1 MRTDSSWR
9 KALATTLLQIGLLL
23 ALLTACHQA
32 VANEAIIS
40 PLPNLAAIPAP
51 THTVPPAPTVN
62 QTISPTPTW
71 AVIVPATVTPIVTLA
86 PDRYVMMAQALE
98 PLPTFGPVGKVPI
111 PLQRV
116 EVQTQSVVSFALDG
130 EEVTLW
136 SYLIRPFYDETLD
149 HRIRG
154 YLGLALFTAQNE
166 LLWRSAWEE
175 IDYTSVLTTEL
186 TPVTFS
192 ATEKGLLYQW
202 QVTFEGSGAATI
214 EYTNLYHWTGTAF
227 TTIWQGI
234 TGESGASGYGHHRSA
249 GSLVTLRNIDSH
261 QWPEILLQRSTA
273 IVDFNHQF
281 ENLSR
286 EYNVT
291 LPGKLA
297 WAWDGQTYGLRY
309 FVNAGQI
316 TPIHAVWPVRFA
328 PRLTKAL
335 MIDGKREDWSQ
346 IEYIDRGALSVEQ
359 NTPSYITQFHHEVT
373 AAWDDQQLYL
383 FTSARLTDTLRFAID
398 TDLAHDFADSAL
410 SDDDFVWELTF
421 TQDRM
426 GNGLPVTKALYQ
438 TARLP
443 TQIAVATL
451 PYDGQI
457 YEIEIAIPLAALGL
471 GDKPLVPAAG
481 WVSGRASPDP
491 GHTTRL
497 YYPASGVMLGLAVA
511 VVDDT
516 TQSGYQFDQPITWP
530 ALIFMADR

>member
-1 MRTDSSWR
+1 
-9 KALATTLLQIGLLL
+9 
-23 ALLTACHQA
+23 
-32 VANEAIIS
+32 
-40 PLPNLAAIPAP
+40 
-51 THTVPPAPTVN
+51 
-62 QTISPTPTW
+62 
-71 AVIVPATVTPIVTLA
+71 
-86 PDRYVMMAQALE
+86 MAQALE
-98 PLPTFGPVGKVPI
+98 PLPTFDPAGKGQII

>member
-136 SYLIRPFYDETLD
+136 SYLIRPYYDETVD
-149 HRIRG
+149 YTIRG

-166 LLWRSAWEE
+166 LIWRSAEEE
-175 IDYTSVLTTEL
+175 IVYTSALMTKL

-192 ATEKGLLYQW
+192 ATELGLLYQW
-202 QVTFEGSGAATI
+202 GVLAEGSGGATT
-214 EYTNLYHWTGTAF
+214 EHTVLYRWSRGEF
-227 TTIWQGI
+227 TPIWQGI
-234 TGESGASGYGHHRSA
+234 TAESRRLGSGYSDGAHSVVSLRELSESG
-249 GSLVTLRNIDSH
+249 
-261 QWPEILLQRSTA
+261 WPELLLQRSSS
-273 IVDFNHQF
+273 VFEFNYQF

-309 FVNAGQI
+309 FVNAEQI
-316 TPIHAVWPVRFA
+316 TPIHAAWPVRFA

-335 MIDGKREDWSQ
+335 VIDGKRKDWGQ
-346 IEYIDRGALSVEQ
+346 IEYIDRGALSIEQ